1 MNKVTDLFIKY
12 LKMKHFIKI
21 FPHIIIWTII
31 LVVPIYFISRE
42 GTFDYKPYFNY
53 IFRIGIFII
62 LFYANYLYLIDKFL
76 FTKRFVLYAF
86 TNIILIVVLALIQD
100 WVSGMLMP
108 PMPEMQ
114 FEIRPDMQA
123 KPMRMEGRRPG
134 GPHFM
139 KYIIDYMSIVFV
151 IGLSVAI
158 KTTTRWHRDSIN
170 FEKIKSVQLEADLR
184 NLRSQLN
191 PHFLFN
197 TLNNIYSLIAI
208 NQDRAQDAVHRLSNL
223 LRYVMYDNDQK
234 FVPMDKELEFTQNYI
249 DLMKLRLSSSV
260 KIDITINAAG
270 SKDPIASLMFI
281 TLIENAFKHGISNGE
296 NDFIDINILVDPG
309 KGVLCTVENSLSE
322 KENMEAH
329 NSGIGLANLSKR
341 LELLYPEKH
350 EFTIEKRSNSFFTL
364 LRIDFNK
371 NETIL

>member
-1 MNKVTDLFIKY
+1 MLR
-12 LKMKHFIKI
+12 MKNIIKI
-21 FPHIIIWTII
+21 FPHIIIWTIV

-53 IFRIGIFII
+53 IFRIGIFIV

-76 FTKRFVLYAF
+76 FTKRFVLYISI
-86 TNIILIVVLALIQD
+86 NIILVALLALLQN

-114 FEIRPDMQA
+114 PGIRTDMQGR
-123 KPMRMEGRRPG
+123 PMRMDGRRPA

-139 KYIIDYMSIVFV
+139 KYIIDYMSIIFV

-158 KTTTRWHRDSIN
+158 KTTTRWYRDSIN
-170 FEKIKSVQLEADLR
+170 FEKVKSVQLEADLR

-208 NQDRAQDAVHRLSNL
+208 DQDRAQNAVHRLSNL

-234 FVPMDKELEFTQNYI
+234 FVPMDKELEFTKNYI

-260 KIDITINAAG
+260 KINITIDDAG
-270 SKDPIASLMFI
+270 SKDLIASLMFI
-281 TLIENAFKHGISNGE
+281 TLIENAFKHGINNGE
-296 NDFIDINILVDPG
+296 NSFIDITILVDPG
-309 KGVLCTVENSLSE
+309 KGVLCTVENSLVE
-322 KENMEAH
+322 KEENMEAR

-341 LELLYPEKH
+341 LELLYPDKY
-350 EFTIEKRSNSFFTL
+350 EFTVEKRTNSFFTL

-371 NETIL
+371 NEATV